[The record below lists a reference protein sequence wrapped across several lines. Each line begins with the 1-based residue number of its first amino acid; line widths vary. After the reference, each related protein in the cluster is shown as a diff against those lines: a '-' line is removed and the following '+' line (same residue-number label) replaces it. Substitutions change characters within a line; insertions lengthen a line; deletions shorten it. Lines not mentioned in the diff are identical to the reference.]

1 MTIQDLKIGQ
11 VAEIV
16 SLDSKKL
23 ARPMVTELLELG
35 FFPGAEI
42 TLKEKSSLLG
52 KMICVLSGTTIALR
66 IHDGNAIEIKLKQ
79 T

>member
-1 MTIQDLKIGQ
+1 MTVKDLKIGEI
-11 VAEIV
+11 AEIV
-16 SLDSKKL
+16 SLDSEKL
-23 ARPMVTELLELG
+23 PRPMLTELLELG

-42 TLKEKSSLLG
+42 ILKHKSLLLG

-66 IHDGNAIEIKLKQ
+66 TNDGKAIQVKIKQ

>member
-11 VAEIV
+11 IAEIV

-23 ARPMVTELLELG
+23 SKPMLTELLELG

-42 TLKEKSSLLG
+42 TLKNKSPLLG
-52 KMICVLSGTTIALR
+52 KMVCVLSGTTIALR
-66 IHDGNAIEIKLKQ
+66 IGDGESIQIKIKSI
-79 T
+79 

>member
-1 MTIQDLKIGQ
+1 MTIQDLKIGE

-23 ARPMVTELLELG
+23 PKPMLTELLELG

-42 TLKEKSSLLG
+42 TLKDKSLLLG
-52 KMICVLSGTTIALR
+52 KMVCILSGTTIALR
-66 IHDGNAIEIKLKQ
+66 IADGKAIQIKIKQ

>member
-16 SLDSKKL
+16 SLNSQKL
-23 ARPMVTELLELG
+23 PRPMVTELLELG

-42 TLKEKSSLLG
+42 TLKEKSLLLG
-52 KMICVLSGTTIALR
+52 KMICSLSGTTIALR